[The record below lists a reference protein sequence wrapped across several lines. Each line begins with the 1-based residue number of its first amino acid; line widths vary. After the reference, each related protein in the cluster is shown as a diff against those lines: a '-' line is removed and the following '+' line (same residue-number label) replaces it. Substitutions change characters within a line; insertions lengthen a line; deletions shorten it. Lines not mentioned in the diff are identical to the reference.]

1 MSSLYRVL
9 GPMNRDKIGVGLKEW
24 EEENEAC
31 VGSDD
36 KLELQKIRKLFGLEF
51 DKRPLSESLPQVIKD
66 AKKEAFDNGYRR
78 GQATGYR

>member
-1 MSSLYRVL
+1 MRS
-9 GPMNRDKIGVGLKEW
+9 PTIGDTNWDYISVRMREGQ
-24 EEENEAC
+24 EAEI
-31 VGSDD
+31 
-36 KLELQKIRKLFGLEF
+36 ELQKIRKLFGLEF